1 VALQEKISEVCEH
14 IVETMSISPLQP
26 NTELSGRYRIQ
37 RLLAHGGMASVYEAL
52 DLQLHR
58 QVAIKVLASHL
69 SGDAAFKEKFLTEA
83 RVAAALNHPNLV
95 NIYDQGQHGDY
106 TYLVLELVTGTT
118 LRHVL
123 DDFKTIDAPRA
134 IELMEAVLDGLDAA
148 HRAGIIHRD
157 IKPENIL
164 LSNEGRIKLS
174 DFGLAR
180 SVDNRTEAKDVL
192 GTVGYMAPELVTGGL
207 ATKATDVY
215 ACGIMLYEMLTGR
228 RPYQGE
234 QSMQVAY
241 QHANS
246 RVPAPSILNPS
257 IPKGLDEIVLLA
269 TEPNAANRPTDAK
282 ALLEA
287 FKNMDAMDNRTR
299 VISPINGGEQ
309 RTEII
314 GEKVSMEGEMP
325 FSNIPQKRKFLP
337 FAIITVLVLTLGG
350 IGGWYF
356 SAGPGA
362 LSPIPQLA
370 GRTQLQAETALSP
383 LDLKLVFAHENSA
396 TVPAGKI
403 VRTDPAAGGYIGHG
417 GSITIYLSDGPKLVK
432 VPMLTGK
439 NLADATATL
448 VGSGFVLGN
457 VISSFNSAPI
467 GQIVDYTG
475 SDQLPIAE
483 GSAIDLKVSLGSIPA
498 VAGLTLDAA
507 KVALQVVGLDLGKT
521 TEAYSDTVPKGNVID
536 LAPNQLNLE
545 KGSKV
550 DLTISKG
557 TNKITVPNVVGQRIL
572 AAQDILKNLGLK
584 VLVDTNLP
592 NSQWGLKNVKSMNP
606 TSGSVVRVGDTV
618 TLVARY

>member
-1 VALQEKISEVCEH
+1 
-14 IVETMSISPLQP
+14 
-26 NTELSGRYRIQ
+26 YRIQ

-69 SGDAAFKEKFLTEA
+69 AGDQVFREKFLTEA

-95 NIYDQGQHGDY
+95 NIYDQGQFGET

-134 IELMEAVLDGLDAA
+134 IELMEAVLSGLNAA
-148 HRAGIIHRD
+148 HQAGIIHRD

-164 LSNEGRIKLS
+164 LSNDGRIKLS

-180 SVDNRTEAKDVL
+180 TVDNRTETKDVL
-192 GTVGYMAPELVTGGL
+192 GTVGYMAPELVTGGV

-215 ACGIMLYEMLTGR
+215 ACGIMLYEMLAGK

-234 QSMQVAY
+234 ESMQVAY
-241 QHANS
+241 QHAHS
-246 RVPAPSILNPS
+246 RVPAPSLVNPQIS
-257 IPKGLDEIVLLA
+257 AELDRIVLAA
-269 TEPNAANRPTDAK
+269 TEPNPADRPADAK

-287 FKNMDAMDNRTR
+287 FKATPAADNRTR
-299 VISPINGGEQ
+299 VIAPVQTGETA
-309 RTEII
+309 TEVLGDIVPDS
-314 GEKVSMEGEMP
+314 GEEP
-325 FSNIPQKRKFLP
+325 FSNLPQRKKLLP
-337 FAIITVLVLTLGG
+337 FAVITALVLVLGG
-350 IGGWYF
+350 MTGWYF

-362 LSPIPQLA
+362 MSPVPQLA
-370 GRTQLQAETALSP
+370 GRTQTQAQTALSP
-383 LDLKLVFAHENSA
+383 LALKFVFAHENSA
-396 TVPAGKI
+396 TIPAGKI
-403 VRTDPAAGGYIGHG
+403 IRTDPPAGGYIGRG

-432 VPMLTGK
+432 VPVLTGK

-448 VGSGFVLGN
+448 VGAGFVLGK
-457 VISSFNSAPI
+457 VTSTFNSAPL
-467 GQIVDYTG
+467 GEVFDFTG
-475 SDQLPIAE
+475 SDELPIPE
-483 GSAIDLKVSLGSIPA
+483 GSNIDLRVSLGSIPA
-498 VAGLTLDAA
+498 VAGLSQEAA
-507 KVALQVVGLDLGKT
+507 KLALQAVGLEVGT
-521 TEAYSDTVPKGNVID
+521 VTQAYSDTVPKGNVID

-550 DLTISKG
+550 DLTVSKG
-557 TNKITVPNVVGQRIL
+557 TNQLALPNVVGQRIL

-592 NSQWGLKNVKSMNP
+592 NAQWGIKNVKSTNP
-606 TSGSVVRVGDTV
+606 AAGTMVRVGDTI
-618 TLVARY
+618 TLIARY

>member
-1 VALQEKISEVCEH
+1 M
-14 IVETMSISPLQP
+14 TTNPLIP

-58 QVAIKVLASHL
+58 QVAIKVLAAHL
-69 SGDAAFKEKFLTEA
+69 NGDTLFREKFLTEA

-95 NIYDQGQHGDY
+95 NIYDQGQDGDH

-123 DDFKTIDAPRA
+123 DEFKTIDSIRA

-157 IKPENIL
+157 IKPENVL

-180 SVDNRTEAKDVL
+180 TIGNRTEAKEVL
-192 GTVGYMAPELVTGGL
+192 GTVGYMAPELVTGGA

-215 ACGIMLYEMLTGR
+215 ACGIMLYEMLTGQ
-228 RPYQGE
+228 RPYYGE

-246 RVPAPSILNPS
+246 RVPAPSLINPEVS
-257 IPKGLDEIVLLA
+257 ETLDRIVLAA
-269 TEPNAANRPTDAK
+269 TEPKAENRPADAHQ
-282 ALLEA
+282 LLEA
-287 FKNMDAMDNRTR
+287 FKNVNLLDNRTR
-299 VISPINGGEQ
+299 VIGSVAASENP
-309 RTEII
+309 TEILNGSI
-314 GEKVSMEGEMP
+314 ASDEDSP
-325 FSNIPQKRKFLP
+325 FASIPQRRKLLP
-337 FAIITVLVLTLGG
+337 FAIITVLVMVLGG

-362 LSPIPQLA
+362 LAPIPQLT
-370 GRTQLQAETALSP
+370 GRTQLQAETALAP
-383 LDLKLVFAHENSA
+383 LDLHIKIAHENSA
-396 TVPAGKI
+396 TIAAGQI
-403 VRTDPAAGGYIGHG
+403 IRTSPAAGGYVNRG
-417 GSITIYLSDGPKLVK
+417 GNLTIYLSDGPKLVK
-432 VPMLTGK
+432 VPVLTGQ
-439 NLADATATL
+439 NLASATATL
-448 VGSGFVLGN
+448 VGKGFVLGE
-457 VISSFNSAPI
+457 VTSTFNSAPL
-467 GQIVDYTG
+467 GEVYDFTG
-475 SDQLPIAE
+475 SDELPIPE
-483 GSAIDLKVSLGSIPA
+483 GSKIDLQVSLGSIPA

-507 KVALQVVGLDLGKT
+507 KLALQAVGLELGT
-521 TEAYSDTVPKGNVID
+521 TTQAFSDAVPKGNVID
-536 LAPNQLNLE
+536 LVPDQLGLE

-550 DLTISKG
+550 NLTISKG
-557 TNKITVPNVVGQRIL
+557 SNKVTLPNVVGQRIL

-592 NSQWGLKNVKSMNP
+592 NSQWGLRNVKSTNP
-606 TSGSVVRVGDTV
+606 ASGTVVRVGDTI
-618 TLVARY
+618 TLIARY

>member
-1 VALQEKISEVCEH
+1 M
-14 IVETMSISPLQP
+14 TNSPLQP

-58 QVAIKVLASHL
+58 QVAIKVLAAHL
-69 SGDAAFKEKFLTEA
+69 AGDQVFREKFLTEA

-95 NIYDQGQHGDY
+95 NIYDQGQTGDI

-123 DDFKTIDAPRA
+123 DDFKTIDSVRA
-134 IELMEAVLDGLDAA
+134 IELMESVLSGLNAA
-148 HRAGIIHRD
+148 HQAGIIHRD

-164 LSNEGRIKLS
+164 LSNDGRIKLS

-180 SVDNRTEAKDVL
+180 TLDNRTESKDVL
-192 GTVGYMAPELVTGGL
+192 GTVGYMAPELVTGGA

-215 ACGIMLYEMLTGR
+215 ACGIMLYEMLTGA

-246 RVPAPSILNPS
+246 RVPAPSLTNPQVS
-257 IPKGLDEIVLLA
+257 AQLDRIVLAA
-269 TEPNAANRPTDAK
+269 TEPNPENRPSDAK
-282 ALLEA
+282 ALLDTFRATEVS
-287 FKNMDAMDNRTR
+287 DNRTR
-299 VISPINGGEQ
+299 VIQPVVNGSNQ
-309 RTEII
+309 TEVLDDVI
-314 GEKVSMEGEMP
+314 VSEIPDEP
-325 FSNIPQKRKFLP
+325 FSDIPQRRKLLP
-337 FAIITVLVLTLGG
+337 FAIITVLVMIIGG
-350 IGGWYF
+350 MAGWYF

-362 LSPIPQLA
+362 LSPVPQLV
-370 GRTQLQAETALSP
+370 GRTQTQAETALSP
-383 LDLKLVFAHENSA
+383 LDLKIVFDHENSS
-396 TVPAGKI
+396 TIPAGKI
-403 VRTDPAAGGYIGHG
+403 IRTNPPAGGYIGRG

-432 VPMLTGK
+432 VPVLTGK

-448 VGSGFVLGN
+448 VGAGFVLGQVN
-457 VISSFNSAPI
+457 STFNSAPLGEI
-467 GQIVDYTG
+467 YDYTG
-475 SDQLPIAE
+475 SNELPIPV
-483 GSAIDLKVSLGSIPA
+483 GSSIDLKVSLGSIPA

-507 KVALQVVGLDLGKT
+507 KLALQSVGLEVGT
-521 TEAYSDTVPKGNVID
+521 VTQAFSDTVPKGNVID

-550 DLTISKG
+550 DLTVSKG
-557 TNKITVPNVVGQRIL
+557 TNQLALPNVIGQRIL

-592 NSQWGLKNVKSMNP
+592 NSQWGLRNVKSTNP
-606 TSGSVVRVGDTV
+606 VAGTMVRVGDTI
-618 TLVARY
+618 TLIARY